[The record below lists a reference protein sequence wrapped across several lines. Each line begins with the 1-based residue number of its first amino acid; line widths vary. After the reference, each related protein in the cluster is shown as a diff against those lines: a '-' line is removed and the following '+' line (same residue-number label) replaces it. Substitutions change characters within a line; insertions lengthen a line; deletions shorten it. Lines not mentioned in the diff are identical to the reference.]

1 MVKISLEI
9 KAVLENIDT
18 FRTNHPDYNFILKL
32 KCLNCGE
39 ISDKWHLITETETFP
54 LKTGKSEVHFLAKC
68 KLCSRENSLDIVE
81 GSNHE
86 YSTSYNGQ
94 FKPIV
99 TFDCRGIEPVDFSAA
114 EGWIA
119 KVEESKKVF
128 ENVDLSEKEW
138 VEYDD
143 KANQSVGIYELQH
156 RFVKIK

>member
-1 MVKISLEI
+1 MVKINLEI
-9 KAVLENIDT
+9 KANLENIDT
-18 FRTNHPDYNFILKL
+18 FGTTHPNYNFILKV

-39 ISDKWHLITETETFP
+39 ISDKWVHVTETETYP
-54 LKTGKSEVHFLAKC
+54 IKTGKSEVHFLAKC
-68 KLCSRENSLDIVE
+68 KLCGRENSLDILE
-81 GSNHE
+81 GSNSD
-86 YSTSYNGQ
+86 YSASFNGK

-114 EGWIA
+114 EGWVA

-128 ENVDLSEKEW
+128 EGVDLSEKEW

-156 RFVKIK
+156 RFVKVK